1 MSVAEVQKS
10 LQAATAGEKL
20 FVLAWLK
27 HELRA
32 GSETRRQQLTAY
44 QEELDRGEKLS
55 LADFKAINR
64 ALDQAGL

>member
-10 LQAATAGEKL
+10 LQAASPGEKL
-20 FVLAWLK
+20 FVLAWLR

-32 GSETRRQQLTAY
+32 GSAARRA
-44 QEELDRGEKLS
+44 ELAGHHAEIDRGEKLS
-55 LADFKAINR
+55 LAEFKALNR